1 MSAQPPATP
10 SGPRG
15 PTSAREPAID
25 VMLPAFGDSPLL
37 REAVTS
43 VRVQTDPRWMLTV
56 VDDGPADPALAGW
69 CAGLDDPRVRYLH
82 NPVTLGVT
90 RNFQRCLELA
100 SSDLVVLLGADDRML
115 PGYVGAVVA
124 AAAVFPQAAMV
135 QPGVRVID
143 DAGRPIRPLGDRVK
157 SLLAMRVAGT
167 RLVGGEELAIS
178 LLRGNWMYFPSV
190 AFRSSAVRRHG
201 FRQGYDVVQDLDLYL
216 RMILDGA
223 SLVLVEEVCFEYR
236 RHAASLSSTAAENGG
251 RFREELA
258 FFAEARSLALRNG
271 WRRAARAA
279 DAHLT
284 SRLHSVVRAG
294 AAARNGDLA
303 TARAL
308 ATAALDV
315 RGRTLRR
322 DRPPA

>member
-1 MSAQPPATP
+1 
-10 SGPRG
+10 
-15 PTSAREPAID
+15 
-25 VMLPAFGDSPLL
+25 
-37 REAVTS
+37 
-43 VRVQTDPRWMLTV
+43 
-56 VDDGPADPALAGW
+56 VDLAG
-69 CAGLDDPRVRYLH
+69 
-82 NPVTLGVT
+82 
-90 RNFQRCLELA
+90 
-100 SSDLVVLLGADDRML
+100 SDLVVLIGADDRML
-115 PGYVGAVVA
+115 PGYVAAVTA

-135 QPGVRVID
+135 QPGVVVID
-143 DAGRPIRPLGDRVK
+143 DAGRPVRPLGDRVK
-157 SLLAMRVAGT
+157 SLLAMRVAGS
-167 RLVGGEELAIS
+167 RLVGGEELASS

-190 AFRSSAVRRHG
+190 AFRRSWIQRYG
-201 FRQGYDVVQDLDLYL
+201 FREGYDVVQDLDLYL

-236 RHAASLSSTAAENGG
+236 RHAASLSSTQAENGG

-258 FFAEARSLALRNG
+258 FFGEARSLTLRNG

-284 SRLHSVVRAG
+284 SRLHSLVRAG
-294 AAARNGDLA
+294 AAARAGDLA

-308 ATAALDV
+308 GSAALDV